1 MSAPLMPDRW
11 GERLQRRLGLWSA
24 VAVLVGSTIGG
35 FIFRTPAIIAE
46 RVPAPGSM
54 LGVWVL
60 GGVLALCGALTYA
73 ELAALFPRS
82 GGVYVY
88 LREGFGRLP
97 AFLFGWAELLLIR
110 ASALGAIATPF
121 AEYFLRSLGLDP
133 TRPPYDGAVHWV
145 AALAIVLTATLNYVG
160 VRWSALL
167 LNLTTAAKYGALAV
181 LVLLAFA
188 VGGGRGNFTHF
199 ASAGGPVAGGLFGLA
214 LVSVMWAYDGWG
226 DLSFVGGEVRD
237 PERNLPRALII
248 GTGAVVAI
256 YLLVNAAYLYLLPI
270 GQMAHSPLVAADAA
284 QIILGR
290 LGVGLVSLV
299 VMVATFSTLL
309 GSMLTAPRIFFAMA
323 DDGLFFKHV
332 ARVHP
337 RFQTPWV
344 AIVLTALLGIIYV
357 SLRTFQQ
364 LADQFVIAIFPFYAL
379 AAAAVFVLR
388 RRRPPAVVP
397 RAVRVLGY
405 PVVPALFVLATLYML
420 GNALWQD
427 PLHTGLAFLIILAG
441 VPVYHVWLRPAA
453 GRGSGAGHR
462 RVGCAGVERRSNARE
477 RVHRATLCP
486 THGRGR
492 ALQLR
497 ERRRGRPV
505 HVADPGTGLR
515 GGAQR
520 PLLSH
525 IGPAARG

>member
-1 MSAPLMPDRW
+1 MSTPSSTPPPPSPTDRW
-11 GERLQRRLGLWSA
+11 GDRLPRRLGLWSA

-35 FIFRTPAIIAE
+35 GIFRTPAVIAG
-46 RVPAPGSM
+46 RVPEPVLM
-54 LGVWVL
+54 LVVWVL
-60 GGVLALCGALTYA
+60 GGLLALCGALTYA
-73 ELAALFPRS
+73 ELAAMFPRS

-88 LREGFGRLP
+88 VREGFGRLP
-97 AFLFGWAELLLIR
+97 AFLFGWSELLLIR

-121 AEYFLRSLGLDP
+121 AEYLLRSLGLDP

-167 LNLTTAAKYGALAV
+167 LNFTTAAKYGALAL
-181 LVLLAFA
+181 LVLLAFV
-188 VGGGRGNFTHF
+188 VGQGSFGHF
-199 ASAGGPVAGGLFGLA
+199 AEAGGGPVQGGLFGLA

-237 PERNLPRALII
+237 PERNLPRALIV

-256 YLLVNAAYLYLLPI
+256 YLLVNAAYLYLIPI
-270 GQMAHSPLVAADAA
+270 GAMARSPLVAADAA
-284 QIILGR
+284 QAIVGR
-290 LGVGLVSLV
+290 LGVGLVAIV

-323 DDGLFFKHV
+323 DDGLLFRRV

-337 RFQTPWV
+337 TFRTPSV
-344 AIVLTALLGIIYV
+344 AIVLTGLLGIGYV
-357 SLRTFQQ
+357 AFQTFQQ
-364 LADQFVIAIFPFYAL
+364 LADQFVVAIFPFYAL

-388 RRRPPAVVP
+388 RRRPPAVAP

-441 VPVYHVWLRPAA
+441 VPVYQVWLRP
-453 GRGSGAGHR
+453 S
-462 RVGCAGVERRSNARE
+462 
-477 RVHRATLCP
+477 
-486 THGRGR
+486 
-492 ALQLR
+492 
-497 ERRRGRPV
+497 
-505 HVADPGTGLR
+505 R
-515 GGAQR
+515 GGSA
-520 PLLSH
+520 
-525 IGPAARG
+525 

>member
-1 MSAPLMPDRW
+1 MAHSSRPESTDRW
-11 GERLQRRLGLWSA
+11 GDRLPRRLGLWSA

-35 FIFRTPAIIAE
+35 GIFRTPAVIAG
-46 RVPAPGSM
+46 RVPEPVLM
-54 LGVWVL
+54 LVVWVL
-60 GGVLALCGALTYA
+60 GGLLALCGALTYA
-73 ELAALFPRS
+73 ELAAMFPRS

-88 LREGFGRLP
+88 VREGFGRLP
-97 AFLFGWAELLLIR
+97 AFLFGWSELLLIR

-121 AEYFLRSLGLDP
+121 AEYLLRSLGLDP

-167 LNLTTAAKYGALAV
+167 LNVTTAAKYAALAV
-181 LVLLAFA
+181 LVLLAFV
-188 VGGGRGNFTHF
+188 VGQGSFGHFTEAGG
-199 ASAGGPVAGGLFGLA
+199 GGPVRGGLFGLA

-226 DLSFVGGEVRD
+226 DLSFVGGEVKD
-237 PERNLPRALII
+237 PERSLPRALIV

-256 YLLVNAAYLYLLPI
+256 YLLVNAAYLYLIPI
-270 GQMAHSPLVAADAA
+270 GAMAQSPLVAADAA
-284 QIILGR
+284 QAVLGR
-290 LGVGLVSLV
+290 LGVGLVAIV

-323 DDGLFFKHV
+323 DDGLLFRRV

-337 RFQTPWV
+337 TFRTPSV
-344 AIVLTALLGIIYV
+344 AIVLTGALGIVYV
-357 SLRTFQQ
+357 AFQTFQQ
-364 LADQFVIAIFPFYAL
+364 LADQFVVAIFPFYAL

-441 VPVYHVWLRPAA
+441 VPVYQIWLRAPRRAA
-453 GRGSGAGHR
+453 
-462 RVGCAGVERRSNARE
+462 
-477 RVHRATLCP
+477 
-486 THGRGR
+486 
-492 ALQLR
+492 
-497 ERRRGRPV
+497 
-505 HVADPGTGLR
+505 
-515 GGAQR
+515 
-520 PLLSH
+520 
-525 IGPAARG
+525 

>member
-1 MSAPLMPDRW
+1 MSAPSPDRW
-11 GERLQRRLGLWSA
+11 GDRLPRRLGLWSA

-35 FIFRTPAIIAE
+35 GIFRTPAIIAE
-46 RVPAPGSM
+46 RVPAPLAM
-54 LGVWVL
+54 FGVWTL

-145 AALAIVLTATLNYVG
+145 AALAIVRA
-160 VRWSALL
+160 
-167 LNLTTAAKYGALAV
+167 
-181 LVLLAFA
+181 
-188 VGGGRGNFTHF
+188 GGGGGGDFNHF
-199 ASAGGPVAGGLFGLA
+199 GSAAGPVAGGLFGLA

-323 DDGLFFKHV
+323 DDGLFFRHV

-357 SLRTFQQ
+357 SFRTFQQ
-364 LADQFVIAIFPFYAL
+364 LADQFVVAIFPFYAL
-379 AAAAVFVLR
+379 AAAAVFTLR
-388 RRRPPAVVP
+388 RRRPPAVLP
-397 RAVRVLGY
+397 RPVRVVGY
-405 PVVPALFVLATLYML
+405 PVVPALFVVATLYML

-427 PLHTGLAFLIILAG
+427 PLFTGLAFAVILAG
-441 VPVYHVWLRPAA
+441 IPVYYVWLR
-453 GRGSGAGHR
+453 
-462 RVGCAGVERRSNARE
+462 GVP
-477 RVHRATLCP
+477 RA
-486 THGRGR
+486 
-492 ALQLR
+492 
-497 ERRRGRPV
+497 
-505 HVADPGTGLR
+505 
-515 GGAQR
+515 
-520 PLLSH
+520 
-525 IGPAARG
+525 